1 MADERP
7 TVQRLFSLEGKSA
20 LITGASGGIGSALA
34 VGLAGAGAKVA
45 LHGTDLAHL
54 EETAKA
60 VDQVGGSSVILTA
73 DLRDVEACKG
83 LINDAAG
90 QLGRIDILWNNAGMN
105 RRKRVEE
112 FTLDDYE
119 TITDVNLR
127 SILFLSQGAH
137 AVMKAHGG
145 GKIVNIGSM
154 TSYIG
159 LANVGIYGMTKSAVA
174 QFTKTMAIEWARD
187 NIQVNC
193 LAPGFIKTPLTAQGQ
208 WADPHINRWILDRV
222 PAHRPGTP
230 EDLVGTAIWLSSAA
244 SDFVTGQVV
253 AVDGGFLAGGS
264 WLQPSE
270 SE

>member
-1 MADERP
+1 MAENQ
-7 TVQRLFSLEGKSA
+7 TTIEKLFSLRGRTA
-20 LITGASGGIGSALA
+20 LVTGASGGIGSALA

-45 LHGTDLAHL
+45 LHGTNVPHL
-54 EETAKA
+54 EETARA
-60 VDQVGGSSVILTA
+60 VAEAGGESVILTA
-73 DLRDVEACKG
+73 DLRDVEASRQ
-83 LINDAAG
+83 LVDDAAAN
-90 QLGRIDILWNNAGMN
+90 LGRVDILWNNAGMN

-127 SILFLSQGAH
+127 SILFLCQGAH
-137 AVMKAHGG
+137 AHMKANGG

-159 LANVGIYGMTKSAVA
+159 LANVGIYGMTKSALA

-208 WADPHINRWILDRV
+208 WADPHISRWILDRV
-222 PAHRPGTP
+222 PARRPGTP
-230 EDLVGTAIWLSSAA
+230 EDMIGTAIWLSSAA

-264 WLQPSE
+264 WLQDE
-270 SE
+270 